1 MQKLCL
7 LIFCL
12 IIAKSASPQHTI
24 TGTVRDY
31 NNGEPLFGANIILK
45 GTTHGAV
52 TDFDGRFIIKTL
64 ELTPV
69 TLQVSYIGYILQEI
83 TIRNFSPV
91 IIRMKPD
98 KVMLSSVEISGS
110 RISDK
115 QKEAPMTVE
124 AMDMIGIKE
133 TPATGFYEGLGNMK
147 GIDLTAA
154 SMGFK
159 IINTRGFNSSSP
171 VRSLQLIDG
180 VDNQSPGLN
189 FSLGNFLGASELDVQ
204 KVEIIQ
210 GASSALY
217 GPNAF
222 NGVISMTTRSP
233 FINPGLEVSFKVG
246 ERELVE
252 TAFRWAEYFKNKKGE
267 PKFGYK
273 LNMYFMQAQ
282 DWEADNL
289 AATPQSRDDIRNP
302 GGYDAVNI
310 YGDEYKNGYDFNSN
324 AAVLPGLG
332 TIYRKGYHENEL
344 VDYNSKNA
352 KIGTAFY
359 YKIKNDVE
367 AIAASNFGTGTTI
380 YQGDNRYS
388 LKDILFFQNRLEIK
402 KEDRWFIRAYS
413 THEDAGKSY
422 DAFFTAL
429 LLQRSA
435 KPDRN
440 FTVDYWQQDYVNY
453 WQSSVVTKLK
463 NLPGFPSQ
471 PPPSCIGPCY
481 TEWIASINQFLT
493 NNYYDT
499 LVYYH
504 SLAAAY
510 ANGVGN
516 PLNAANP
523 FYLPG
528 TYEFDTAFAAIT
540 SRKTFGE
547 GGSRFFDRSALYHI
561 QGEYKFVPSWAEIVI
576 GGNFR
581 WYRPYSQGTIFSDTT
596 YIHYSLQGNDTIAEE
611 RQVKI
616 TNRESGIYTGIEK
629 RIMDDKLRFSLT
641 ARVDKNENF
650 NYLFSPAASVV
661 YVPDKNHLV
670 RTSFSSAI
678 RNPTLTDQYLYYQVG
693 RAILIG
699 NKDGFNDLV
708 TIPSLTKFFDLNKN
722 FDSLSFFNVKA
733 VRPEQ
738 VKTLEA
744 GYRSTLFKNLYVDFG
759 GYFSWY
765 KNFIGYKFGADVDT
779 FTVHSIFGD
788 FKDLRFNNILRV
800 ATNSEDQ
807 VVTMGFNAGLNYFL
821 GKYFTLSAN
830 YSWNR
835 LDRQGSEDPLIPAYN
850 TPEHKFNIGFSG
862 RDIKNWGFSLNFK
875 WIDGYLFEGSPQFSG
890 FIDSYSMLDVQAS
903 RYIPSVFSTFKIGAS
918 NLLNNKH
925 YEIFGG
931 PLVGRL
937 VYFSILTEL
946 NEKKLSQAQKSQH

>member
-1 MQKLCL
+1 
-7 LIFCL
+7 
-12 IIAKSASPQHTI
+12 
-24 TGTVRDY
+24 
-31 NNGEPLFGANIILK
+31 
-45 GTTHGAV
+45 
-52 TDFDGRFIIKTL
+52 
-64 ELTPV
+64 
-69 TLQVSYIGYILQEI
+69 
-83 TIRNFSPV
+83 
-91 IIRMKPD
+91 
-98 KVMLSSVEISGS
+98 
-110 RISDK
+110 
-115 QKEAPMTVE
+115 
-124 AMDMIGIKE
+124 
-133 TPATGFYEGLGNMK
+133 
-147 GIDLTAA
+147 
-154 SMGFK
+154 
-159 IINTRGFNSSSP
+159 
-171 VRSLQLIDG
+171 
-180 VDNQSPGLN
+180 
-189 FSLGNFLGASELDVQ
+189 
-204 KVEIIQ
+204 
-210 GASSALY
+210 
-217 GPNAF
+217 
-222 NGVISMTTRSP
+222 
-233 FINPGLEVSFKVG
+233 
-246 ERELVE
+246 
-252 TAFRWAEYFKNKKGE
+252 
-267 PKFGYK
+267 
-273 LNMYFMQAQ
+273 
-282 DWEADNL
+282 
-289 AATPQSRDDIRNP
+289 
-302 GGYDAVNI
+302 
-310 YGDEYKNGYDFNSN
+310 
-324 AAVLPGLG
+324 
-332 TIYRKGYHENEL
+332 
-344 VDYNSKNA
+344 
-352 KIGTAFY
+352 
-359 YKIKNDVE
+359 
-367 AIAASNFGTGTTI
+367 
-380 YQGDNRYS
+380 
-388 LKDILFFQNRLEIK
+388 
-402 KEDRWFIRAYS
+402 
-413 THEDAGKSY
+413 
-422 DAFFTAL
+422 
-429 LLQRSA
+429 
-435 KPDRN
+435 
-440 FTVDYWQQDYVNY
+440 
-453 WQSSVVTKLK
+453 
-463 NLPGFPSQ
+463 
-471 PPPSCIGPCY
+471 
-481 TEWIASINQFLT
+481 
-493 NNYYDT
+493 
-499 LVYYH
+499 
-504 SLAAAY
+504 
-510 ANGVGN
+510 
-516 PLNAANP
+516 
-523 FYLPG
+523 
-528 TYEFDTAFAAIT
+528 
-540 SRKTFGE
+540 
-547 GGSRFFDRSALYHI
+547 
-561 QGEYKFVPSWAEIVI
+561 
-576 GGNFR
+576 
-581 WYRPYSQGTIFSDTT
+581 
-596 YIHYSLQGNDTIAEE
+596 
-611 RQVKI
+611 
-616 TNRESGIYTGIEK
+616 
-629 RIMDDKLRFSLT
+629 MDDKLRFSLT